1 MSSGGSHCD
10 ACLLMTGVQPQKL
23 HGRFFGGRQ
32 LECFYWDN
40 KTNYKVKES
49 EEQTQARLK
58 EFGDWLETG
67 KE

>member
-1 MSSGGSHCD
+1 
-10 ACLLMTGVQPQKL
+10 MTGVQPQKL